1 MATSTAKSCVWMAR
15 SACSRVESHAT
26 HCSVTPSAYAR
37 RLLDS
42 LGLSRLP
49 VIDDQRD
56 PHLLWAQSG
65 AMYLSGHTDGAA
77 RACPAPLASCAQG
90 VWLALSAL
98 GPAHCN
104 PHFDAY
110 RLLGERAAIAGLQ
123 RRGRLSAGG
132 ACHLLDTLDGV
143 LALNLARADDFEL
156 MPAWLE
162 RSIGDASELASL
174 VRELATEPLLH
185 RARLLGLAAAR
196 VAPPQPCPTWF
207 HATQVAPAQR
217 VKRDSPVV
225 VDLSALWAGPLC
237 AQMLADCGARV
248 IKVESITRPDGARFG
263 LTRFYNLLNASK
275 ESVALDFKVPADRA
289 RLRAL
294 LACADIVIESTRP
307 RALEQMDIC
316 AAELIAANPGM
327 VWLGI
332 TGYGRR
338 EPQRDWIAYGDDA
351 GVAAGLSW
359 LMGGDCGDPVFCG
372 DAIAD
377 PLTGLHAALLALAVW
392 QQGGGQLLDVALH
405 DVVAYC
411 IATGSAAASIVT
423 KPEAAELPVAR
434 VDSIAAVELGAH
446 TEAVLKE
453 FL

>member
-1 MATSTAKSCVWMAR
+1 MAATACH
-15 SACSRVESHAT
+15 SAHRR
-26 HCSVTPSAYAR
+26 VTPSAYAR

-42 LGLSRLP
+42 LDLP
-49 VIDDQRD
+49 HLQVMDDQRD
-56 PHLLWAQSG
+56 PNLLWAQSG
-65 AMYLSGHTDGAA
+65 AMSLSGHNDGPA
-77 RACPAPLASCAQG
+77 RACPAPLASCMQG

-98 GPAHCN
+98 RPAHCN
-104 PHFDAY
+104 PHFEAY

-123 RRGRLSAGG
+123 RQGRFSAGK
-132 ACHLLDTLDGV
+132 ACQLLDTRDGV
-143 LALNLARADDFEL
+143 LALNLARADDVDL
-156 MPAWLE
+156 LPAWLE
-162 RSIGDASELASL
+162 RPVVDPRELTAL
-174 VRELATEPLLH
+174 VRGLATEPLLQ

-196 VAPPQPCPTWF
+196 VAPPQPCPAWF
-207 HATQVAPAQR
+207 HTMQFVPARR
-217 VKRDSPVV
+217 VKRDAPLV

-237 AQMLADCGARV
+237 AQTLADCGARV
-248 IKVESITRPDGARFG
+248 IKVESIARPDGARFG
-263 LTRFYNLLNASK
+263 PTRFYNLLNAGK
-275 ESVALDFKVPADRA
+275 ESVALDFRSPADRA
-289 RLRAL
+289 RLRSL

-307 RALEQMDIC
+307 RALEQMGIF
-316 AAELIAANPGM
+316 AAELVAANPGM

-405 DVVAYC
+405 NVVAYC
-411 IATGSAAASIVT
+411 IDAGVHAESAAASIAPGAET
-423 KPEAAELPVAR
+423 AALPVAR
-434 VDSIAAVELGAH
+434 VNPVAAAELGAH
-446 TEAVLKE
+446 TESVLKE
-453 FL
+453 LL